1 MLVPE
6 DGTVTLTISC
16 AASDL
21 AMWDL
26 EVGGY
31 MVTGGNYSLKVAQ
44 YSSDP
49 QAQGA
54 MIAVTPSPVPAP
66 EQNMRARATRYAA
79 EH

>member
-1 MLVPE
+1 MFM
-6 DGTVTLTISC
+6 S
-16 AASDL
+16 
-21 AMWDL
+21 
-26 EVGGY
+26 
-31 MVTGGNYSLKVAQ
+31 GNYSLKVAQ

-79 EH
+79 KH